1 MRPPPFLCY
10 SRHISER
17 EGPEMTYQ
25 LAIDEGDGLEIIDEG
40 SKAKME
46 REMSYLLSD
55 LEEGGER
62 EGEPRPEYFI
72 QPAS

>member
-1 MRPPPFLCY
+1 
-10 SRHISER
+10 
-17 EGPEMTYQ
+17 
-25 LAIDEGDGLEIIDEG
+25 
-40 SKAKME
+40 ME

-55 LEEGGER
+55 FEEGGER